1 MVQPVA
7 NHKLF
12 LTYERSSDGP
22 QLFTSA
28 TRLKLKSDSLR
39 SNFRFSPVDHLV
51 SPPLLSLPT
60 SSLRGSEFER
70 LSNRSTAFF
79 YTFHAIRLV
88 FSRHASAPCA
98 YASCIAQT
106 RDNMGLS
113 ETWGSI
119 HDVTVQHVPEQ
130 HLISGLGPREE
141 YHFRR
146 VQAA

>member
-1 MVQPVA
+1 MCFNLIKKWFSQWPIT
-7 NHKLF
+7 NF

-88 FSRHASAPCA
+88 FPVDMHQLLVPMLRVSRRRE
-98 YASCIAQT
+98 I
-106 RDNMGLS
+106 
-113 ETWGSI
+113 TWVYLRPG
-119 HDVTVQHVPEQ
+119 DRYTT
-130 HLISGLGPREE
+130 
-141 YHFRR
+141 
-146 VQAA
+146 